1 MYTGHNW
8 PVLYTHLRNT
18 FVCQVWDYYL
28 VEYLTDGSRY
38 DIEIAESAEHRREE
52 DALIDGIAPAK
63 ARRVVHAW
71 YDDVSRTIADDC
83 SYLLQVGIKVS
94 KLLCKLS
101 VCVKVCVTQVYLKLF
116 RNHAYLV

>member
-1 MYTGHNW
+1 MAVTGAIRSVWYMYTGQNW
-8 PVLYTHLRNT
+8 PILYT
-18 FVCQVWDYYL
+18 FMCQVWDYYL

-38 DIEIAESAEHRREE
+38 DIEIAESAERRREE

-83 SYLLQVGIKVS
+83 SYLLQVSKVS
-94 KLLCKLS
+94 YLLTKLCA
-101 VCVKVCVTQVYLKLF
+101 CAKVCPI
-116 RNHAYLV
+116 